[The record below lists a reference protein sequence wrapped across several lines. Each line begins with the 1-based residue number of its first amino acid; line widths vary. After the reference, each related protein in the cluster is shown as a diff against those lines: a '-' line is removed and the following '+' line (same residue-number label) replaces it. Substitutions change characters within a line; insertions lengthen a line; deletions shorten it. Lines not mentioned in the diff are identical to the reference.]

1 MLAHVQTVRNFVITP
16 RRCLDVRVT
25 EHGSNTSPALFD
37 HAAFARVGRS
47 PYTGIVVLF
56 TAVLMISNIS
66 ATKGIAFFTGSE
78 LTVGPLQI
86 LPIITDGGFFLF
98 PLAYILGDVLSEVYG
113 FAATR
118 RAVFYGFGA
127 VALSA
132 LCFWITQQLPPADF
146 YAGQESF
153 ENVLG
158 VVPRMLIAGLAGYAV
173 GQLLNSYVLV
183 RIKERTREKH
193 LWARLIGSTV
203 VGEFADTLIFC
214 SIAAGAIGITTWA
227 DFVNFVIVGFL
238 WKTLVEIVVLPVTY
252 RVIAYVKEREPSYA

>member
-1 MLAHVQTVRNFVITP
+1 M
-16 RRCLDVRVT
+16 
-25 EHGSNTSPALFD
+25 
-37 HAAFARVGRS
+37 GRS
-47 PYTGIVVLF
+47 AYPGLLVLF
-56 TAVLMISNIS
+56 TAVLIISNIT
-66 ATKGIAFFTGSE
+66 ATKGVAFFGDAE
-78 LTVGPLQI
+78 FALGPLQI

-132 LCFWITQQLPPADF
+132 LCFRITQELPAAEF
-146 YAGQESF
+146 YEGQESF

-158 VVPRMLIAGLAGYAV
+158 VVPRMLLAGLAGYAV

-183 RIKERTREKH
+183 WIKQRTQEKY

-214 SIAAGAIGITTWA
+214 SIAAGVIGISTWS
-227 DFVNFVIVGFL
+227 DFVNFVLVGFL
-238 WKTLVEIVVLPVTY
+238 WKTLVEILVLPITY
-252 RVIAYVKEREPSYA
+252 RVIGYVKKREPTYGRRPA

>member
-1 MLAHVQTVRNFVITP
+1 M
-16 RRCLDVRVT
+16 T
-25 EHGSNTSPALFD
+25 EHGPNTSPALFD
-37 HAAFARVGRS
+37 HAAFARVSRS

-66 ATKGIAFFTGSE
+66 ATKGIAFFTDSE
-78 LTVGPLQI
+78 LGFGPLQI

-132 LCFWITQQLPPADF
+132 LCFWLTQQLPPADF
-146 YAGQESF
+146 YTGQESF

-183 RIKERTREKH
+183 LIKERTREKY

-214 SIAAGAIGITTWA
+214 SIAAGVIGITTWG
-227 DFVNFVIVGFL
+227 DFVNFVVVGFL
-238 WKTLVEIVVLPVTY
+238 WKTLVEIIVLPVTY
-252 RVIAYVKEREPSYA
+252 RAIAYVKKREPSYA

>member
-1 MLAHVQTVRNFVITP
+1 M
-16 RRCLDVRVT
+16 T

-37 HAAFARVGRS
+37 HAAFARVSRS

-66 ATKGIAFFTGSE
+66 ATKGIAFFTDSE
-78 LTVGPLQI
+78 LGFGPLQI

-132 LCFWITQQLPPADF
+132 LCFWLTQQLPPADF
-146 YAGQESF
+146 YTGQESF

-183 RIKERTREKH
+183 LIKERTREKY

-214 SIAAGAIGITTWA
+214 SIAAGVIGITTWG
-227 DFVNFVIVGFL
+227 DFVNFVVVGFL
-238 WKTLVEIVVLPVTY
+238 WKTLVEIIVLPVTY
-252 RVIAYVKEREPSYA
+252 RAIAYVKKREPSYA

>member
-1 MLAHVQTVRNFVITP
+1 MAPAHV
-16 RRCLDVRVT
+16 
-25 EHGSNTSPALFD
+25 
-37 HAAFARVGRS
+37 AFARVGHS
-47 PYTGIVVLF
+47 FYPGILVLF

-66 ATKGIAFFTGSE
+66 ATKGVAFFGDTE
-78 LTVGPLQI
+78 FALGPLQI

-118 RAVFYGFGA
+118 RAVLFGFGA

-132 LCFWITQQLPPADF
+132 LCFWLTGLLPPADF
-146 YAGQESF
+146 YENQDSF
-153 ENVLG
+153 DAVLG
-158 VVPRMLIAGLAGYAV
+158 VVPRMLLAGLAGYLV

-183 RIKERTREKH
+183 RIKARTQEKH

-214 SIAAGAIGITTWA
+214 AIAAGAIGITTWS
-227 DFVNFVIVGFL
+227 DFVNFVVVGFL

-252 RVIAYVKEREPSYA
+252 RVIAYVKSREPSYG

>member
-1 MLAHVQTVRNFVITP
+1 
-16 RRCLDVRVT
+16 VT
-25 EHGSNTSPALFD
+25 EHGPATTPTTD
-37 HAAFARVGRS
+37 HVAFAHVGRS
-47 PYTGIVVLF
+47 SYPGILVLF
-56 TAVLMISNIS
+56 TAVLMISNIC
-66 ATKGIAFFTGSE
+66 ATKGIAFFESAE
-78 LTVGPLQI
+78 FSLGPLQI

-132 LCFWITQQLPPADF
+132 LCFWITQQLPAADF

-153 ENVLG
+153 ETVLG
-158 VVPRMLIAGLAGYAV
+158 VVPRMLLAGLAGYVV
-173 GQLLNSYVLV
+173 GQLLNAYVLV
-183 RIKERTREKH
+183 RIKERTKEKH

-214 SIAAGAIGITTWA
+214 SIAAGVIGIATWA
-227 DFVNFVIVGFL
+227 DFVNYVLVGFL

-252 RVIAYVKEREPSYA
+252 RVIAYVKKREPTYA